1 MNTAGRMTRLAHTSG
16 VGTLPV
22 SKAEDSHG
30 HPLPLWVKS
39 KPMGAASKYLW
50 SARNAGRTSMFI
62 FYAVLAVS
70 ALRGLVTGAKETG
83 AQADWKLELQFS
95 FYVGVACFV
104 ALFLFN
110 LVAAV
115 RAQPALDILS
125 TRFIRTD
132 LTEPP
137 FSGFVAAEYYW
148 LVMNRTYLIF
158 IAPEGLYG
166 WQAQGPFAA
175 SNSTYFEPYRRM
187 LDDEE
192 FMRDRIA
199 IKKLSELRGGF
210 FLDRSQIASIVSDDR
225 GEWGMAGIPHSGRIR
240 VRLVSGE
247 SREFIILGA
256 AHPYR
261 VRDKIASE
269 YGLK

>member
-1 MNTAGRMTRLAHTSG
+1 MI
-16 VGTLPV
+16 
-22 SKAEDSHG
+22 
-30 HPLPLWVKS
+30 
-39 KPMGAASKYLW
+39 
-50 SARNAGRTSMFI
+50 I
-62 FYAVLAVS
+62 FYGVLAVS
-70 ALRGLVTGAKETG
+70 AVRGLFAGAEATGNH
-83 AQADWKLELQFS
+83 ADWKLELRFS
-95 FYVGVACFV
+95 LFTGLASFV
-104 ALFLFN
+104 SLFIFN
-110 LVAAV
+110 LVAAI
-115 RAQPALDILS
+115 RTQPALDILS

-132 LTEPP
+132 LTDPP

-158 IAPEGLYG
+158 ITPDGLYG

-175 SNSTYFEPYRRM
+175 SNRTYFEPYRRI

-210 FLDRSQIASIVSDDR
+210 FLDRSEIASIVSDDR
-225 GEWGMAGIPHSGRIR
+225 CEWGLAGIPHSGRIR
-240 VRLVSGE
+240 LRLISGE